1 MPRISTKHQ
10 VTVPVTTLEE
20 AGLRAG
26 DQVVIEALGEGE
38 VRIRRGAL
46 TFESAFGGLPG
57 TYPARL
63 PRPARR
69 AGRAA
74 LKVVLDA
81 DILIGALDGSDP
93 HHSRSRQLFSG
104 WQAQDATRLISVI
117 NLSEVLVAPAAH
129 EDRLRAAREAIGAL
143 GVAVNQ
149 PSEAIGI
156 QAARLR
162 ARHPISLS
170 DAYCLATASRT
181 GGELASFDRK
191 VLRAAEA
198 ERIPLAAMAGG

>member
-1 MPRISTKHQ
+1 
-10 VTVPVTTLEE
+10 
-20 AGLRAG
+20 
-26 DQVVIEALGEGE
+26 
-38 VRIRRGAL
+38 
-46 TFESAFGGLPG
+46 
-57 TYPARL
+57 
-63 PRPARR
+63 
-69 AGRAA
+69 

-93 HHSRSRQLFSG
+93 HHSRSRQLFNG
-104 WQAQDATRLISVI
+104 WQERDATRLISVL

-129 EDRLRAAREAIGAL
+129 DDRLRAAREAIGAL

-162 ARHPISLS
+162 ARHPISLP

-198 ERIPLAAMAGG
+198 ERIPLAAMVGG